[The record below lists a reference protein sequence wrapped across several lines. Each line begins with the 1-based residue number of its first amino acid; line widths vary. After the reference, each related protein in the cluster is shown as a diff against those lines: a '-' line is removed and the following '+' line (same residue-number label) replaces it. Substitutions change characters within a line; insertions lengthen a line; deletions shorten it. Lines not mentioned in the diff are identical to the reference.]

1 LAAERA
7 KPSEDDVNFD
17 GSGPA
22 SEAARAMTADIA
34 EPLDDATFKRELA
47 AMLPHLRAFGRSLC
61 GNADLA
67 DDLVQETMLKAWK
80 AREQYI
86 PGPSSMKSW
95 AFVILRNCF
104 LSQMRRKK
112 FTADYDELA
121 AERLLV
127 APDDQDDSLHLADV
141 QRGLMQLPVD
151 QREALVLIGAGQ
163 LSYEE
168 AAAIC
173 GCAVGTMK
181 SRVSRARTALH
192 AILDGGQMP
201 LRSEDELPA
210 SEAFRSIM
218 DDVDSLTAN
227 GPSGG

>member
-1 LAAERA
+1 VTI
-7 KPSEDDVNFD
+7 SD
-17 GSGPA
+17 
-22 SEAARAMTADIA
+22 TAQ
-34 EPLDDATFKRELA
+34 PLDDATFKRELA

-80 AREQYI
+80 AREQYV

-127 APDDQDDSLHLADV
+127 APDDQDDSLHLGDV
-141 QRGLMQLPVD
+141 QRGLMMLPVD

-181 SRVSRARTALH
+181 SRVSRARSALH
-192 AILDGGQMP
+192 DILEGGQMP
-201 LRSEDELPA
+201 LRSADMIPA
-210 SEAFRSIM
+210 SEAFRTIM
-218 DDVDSLTAN
+218 DDVDSLTSN

>member
-1 LAAERA
+1 MT
-7 KPSEDDVNFD
+7 SDT
-17 GSGPA
+17 GPQQ
-22 SEAARAMTADIA
+22 
-34 EPLDDATFKRELA
+34 LDDASFKRELA

-80 AREQYI
+80 ARAQYV

-141 QRGLMQLPVD
+141 QRALLLLPVD
-151 QREALVLIGAGQ
+151 QREALVLIGAGG

-168 AAAIC
+168 GAAIC

-181 SRVSRARTALH
+181 SRVSRARAALH
-192 AILDGGQMP
+192 EILEGGDMP
-201 LRSEDELPA
+201 LRSDDELPA
-210 SEAFRSIM
+210 SETFRAIM
-218 DDVDSLTAN
+218 DRVDDLTAN
-227 GPSGG
+227 GPGGD

>member
-1 LAAERA
+1 M
-7 KPSEDDVNFD
+7 PQ
-17 GSGPA
+17 
-22 SEAARAMTADIA
+22 
-34 EPLDDATFKRELA
+34 PLDDDSFKRELA

-80 AREQYI
+80 ARAQYV

-112 FTADYDELA
+112 FTAEYDEQA

-127 APDDQDDSLHLADV
+127 APDDQDDNLNLADL
-141 QRGLMQLPVD
+141 QRALLMLPVD
-151 QREALVLIGAGQ
+151 QREALVLIGAGG

-168 AAAIC
+168 GAEIC

-181 SRVSRARTALH
+181 SRVSRGRSALQS
-192 AILDGGQMP
+192 ILDSGTMP
-201 LRSEDELPA
+201 LRSADISPA
-210 SEAFRSIM
+210 SEAFAAIM
-218 DDVDSLTAN
+218 HDVDELTAN
-227 GPSGG
+227 GPSGD

>member
-1 LAAERA
+1 MTI
-7 KPSEDDVNFD
+7 SDT
-17 GSGPA
+17 
-22 SEAARAMTADIA
+22 AR
-34 EPLDDATFKRELA
+34 PLDDATFKRELA

-127 APDDQDDSLHLADV
+127 APDDQDDSLHLGDV
-141 QRGLMQLPVD
+141 QRGLMMLPVD

-192 AILDGGQMP
+192 DILEGGQMP
-201 LRSEDELPA
+201 LRSGDALAA
-210 SEAFRSIM
+210 SEVFRSIM
-218 DDVDSLTAN
+218 DDVDTLTSN

>member
-1 LAAERA
+1 
-7 KPSEDDVNFD
+7 
-17 GSGPA
+17 
-22 SEAARAMTADIA
+22 MTSDTAQ
-34 EPLDDATFKRELA
+34 PLDDATFKRELA

-141 QRGLMQLPVD
+141 QRGLMMLPVD

-192 AILDGGQMP
+192 TILEGGQMP
-201 LRSEDELPA
+201 LRSDDIMPA

>member
-1 LAAERA
+1 
-7 KPSEDDVNFD
+7 
-17 GSGPA
+17 
-22 SEAARAMTADIA
+22 MT
-34 EPLDDATFKRELA
+34 EEVPQPLDDASFKRELA

-67 DDLVQETMLKAWK
+67 DDLVQETMMKAWK
-80 AREQYI
+80 AREQYV
-86 PGPSSMKSW
+86 PGPSTMKSW

-141 QRGLMQLPVD
+141 QRALMILPVD
-151 QREALVLIGAGQ
+151 QREALVLIGAGG
-163 LSYEE
+163 LSYDE
-168 AAAIC
+168 AAGIC

-181 SRVSRARTALH
+181 SRVSRARTALQD
-192 AILDGGQMP
+192 ILESGEMP
-201 LRSEDELPA
+201 LRSSDVIPA
-210 SEAFRSIM
+210 SEAFRVIM
-218 DDVDSLTAN
+218 DHVDELSAN
-227 GPSGG
+227 GPSQS

>member
-1 LAAERA
+1 
-7 KPSEDDVNFD
+7 
-17 GSGPA
+17 
-22 SEAARAMTADIA
+22 MTSD
-34 EPLDDATFKRELA
+34 ETPQPLDDASFKQELA
-47 AMLPHLRAFGRSLC
+47 AMLPHLRAFGRSLT

-80 AREQYI
+80 ARAQYV
-86 PGPSSMKSW
+86 PGGSSMKSW

-112 FTADYDELA
+112 FTAEYDELA

-127 APDDQDDSLHLADV
+127 APDDQTDSLHLADV
-141 QRGLMQLPVD
+141 QRALMMLPVD

-168 AAAIC
+168 GAAIC

-181 SRVSRARTALH
+181 SRVSRGRAALQG
-192 AILDGGQMP
+192 ILDSGEMP
-201 LRSEDELPA
+201 RRSEDPLAP
-210 SEAFRSIM
+210 SEAFAAIM
-218 DDVDSLTAN
+218 GDVDQLTGG
-227 GPSGG
+227 GPSPD

>member
-1 LAAERA
+1 MSDFRQNEGY
-7 KPSEDDVNFD
+7 SIN
-17 GSGPA
+17 
-22 SEAARAMTADIA
+22 DIIA
-34 EPLDDATFKRELA
+34 QPLDDASFKRELA
-47 AMLPHLRAFGRSLC
+47 AMLPHLRAFGRSLT

-67 DDLVQETMLKAWK
+67 DDLVQETMMKAWK
-80 AREQYI
+80 ARASYI

-112 FTADYDELA
+112 FTAEYDELA

-141 QRGLMQLPVD
+141 QRALLLLPVD

-168 AAAIC
+168 GAEIC

-181 SRVSRARTALH
+181 SRVSRARTALQ
-192 AILDGGQMP
+192 AILDSGDMP
-201 LRSEDELPA
+201 LRSGDAMPA
-210 SEAFRSIM
+210 SEAFAAIM
-218 DDVDSLTAN
+218 GDVDQLTGN
-227 GPSGG
+227 GPPRD

>member
-1 LAAERA
+1 
-7 KPSEDDVNFD
+7 
-17 GSGPA
+17 
-22 SEAARAMTADIA
+22 
-34 EPLDDATFKRELA
+34 
-47 AMLPHLRAFGRSLC
+47 MLPHLRAFGRSLC

-80 AREQYI
+80 ARAQYV

-127 APDDQDDSLHLADV
+127 APDDQDDSLHLADI

-151 QREALVLIGAGQ
+151 QREALVLIGAGG

-168 AAAIC
+168 GAEIC

-181 SRVSRARTALH
+181 SRVSRGRIALQV
-192 AILDGGQMP
+192 ILDSGTMP
-201 LRSEDELPA
+201 LRSDDLAPG
-210 SEAFRSIM
+210 SEAFAAIM
-218 DDVDSLTAN
+218 HDVDELTAN
-227 GPSGG
+227 GPSGD

>member
-1 LAAERA
+1 M
-7 KPSEDDVNFD
+7 PQ
-17 GSGPA
+17 
-22 SEAARAMTADIA
+22 
-34 EPLDDATFKRELA
+34 PLDDDSFKRELA

-80 AREQYI
+80 ARAQYV

-112 FTADYDELA
+112 FTAEYDEQA

-141 QRGLMQLPVD
+141 QRALLMLPVD
-151 QREALVLIGAGQ
+151 QREALVLIGAGG

-168 AAAIC
+168 GAEIC
-173 GCAVGTMK
+173 GCAIGTMK
-181 SRVSRARTALH
+181 SRVSRGRLALQT
-192 AILDGGQMP
+192 ILDSGTMP
-201 LRSEDELPA
+201 LRSGDISPA
-210 SEAFRSIM
+210 SEAFAAIM
-218 DDVDSLTAN
+218 HDIDELTAN
-227 GPSGG
+227 GPSGD

>member
-1 LAAERA
+1 
-7 KPSEDDVNFD
+7 
-17 GSGPA
+17 
-22 SEAARAMTADIA
+22 
-34 EPLDDATFKRELA
+34 
-47 AMLPHLRAFGRSLC
+47 MLPHLRAFGRSLT
-61 GNADLA
+61 GNADQA

-80 AREQYI
+80 ARASYI
-86 PGPSSMKSW
+86 PGPASMKSW

-104 LSQMRRKK
+104 LSQMRRRK

-141 QRGLMQLPVD
+141 QRALMMLPVD

-168 AAAIC
+168 GAAIC

-181 SRVSRARTALH
+181 SRVSRARAALH
-192 AILDGGQMP
+192 AILDGGAMP
-201 LRSEDELPA
+201 RRSTDSLAP
-210 SEAFRSIM
+210 SEAFATIM
-218 DDVDSLTAN
+218 DNVDQLTA
-227 GPSGG
+227 GGHAAGK

>member
-1 LAAERA
+1 
-7 KPSEDDVNFD
+7 
-17 GSGPA
+17 
-22 SEAARAMTADIA
+22 
-34 EPLDDATFKRELA
+34 
-47 AMLPHLRAFGRSLC
+47 MLPHLRAFGRSLT

-80 AREQYI
+80 ARATYI
-86 PGPSSMKSW
+86 PGGSSMKSW

-104 LSQMRRKK
+104 LSQMRRRK
-112 FTADYDELA
+112 FTAEYDELA

-141 QRGLMQLPVD
+141 QRALMLLPVD

-168 AAAIC
+168 GAEIC

-181 SRVSRARTALH
+181 SRVSRGRAALQ
-192 AILDGGQMP
+192 AILDSGT
-201 LRSEDELPA
+201 LPPRGEGA
-210 SEAFRSIM
+210 VPPSEAFAAIM
-218 DDVDSLTAN
+218 GYVNRLT
-227 GPSGG
+227 SGEYSPD

>member
-1 LAAERA
+1 MT
-7 KPSEDDVNFD
+7 DDL
-17 GSGPA
+17 PQ
-22 SEAARAMTADIA
+22 
-34 EPLDDATFKRELA
+34 PLDDATFKHELA

-67 DDLVQETMLKAWK
+67 DDLVQETMMKAWK

-112 FTADYDELA
+112 FTADYDEQA

-127 APDDQDDSLHLADV
+127 APDDQSDSLHLADV
-141 QRGLMQLPVD
+141 QRGLMMLPVD
-151 QREALVLIGAGQ
+151 QREALILIGAGG
-163 LSYEE
+163 LSYDE
-168 AAAIC
+168 AAGIC

-181 SRVSRARTALH
+181 SRVSRARTALQD
-192 AILDGGQMP
+192 ILEGGQMP
-201 LRSEDELPA
+201 LRSDDLLPG
-210 SEAFRSIM
+210 SEAFRRIM
-218 DDVDSLTAN
+218 DDVDSLTTN

>member
-1 LAAERA
+1 
-7 KPSEDDVNFD
+7 
-17 GSGPA
+17 
-22 SEAARAMTADIA
+22 
-34 EPLDDATFKRELA
+34 
-47 AMLPHLRAFGRSLC
+47 MLPHLRAFGRSLT
-61 GNADLA
+61 GNPDMA

-80 AREQYI
+80 ARATYL

-104 LSQMRRKK
+104 LSQMRRRK
-112 FTADYDELA
+112 FTAEYDELA

-141 QRGLMQLPVD
+141 QRALLQLPID

-168 AAAIC
+168 GAAIC

-181 SRVSRARTALH
+181 SRVSRARAALH
-192 AILDGGQMP
+192 AILEGGEMP
-201 LRSEDELPA
+201 LRSTDTAPA
-210 SEAFRSIM
+210 SDAFRAIM
-218 DDVDSLTAN
+218 ADVDHLTAN
-227 GPSGG
+227 GPGRD

>member
-1 LAAERA
+1 
-7 KPSEDDVNFD
+7 
-17 GSGPA
+17 
-22 SEAARAMTADIA
+22 
-34 EPLDDATFKRELA
+34 
-47 AMLPHLRAFGRSLC
+47 MLPHLRAFGRSLT

-80 AREQYI
+80 ARAQYI

-141 QRGLMQLPVD
+141 QRALLMLPVD
-151 QREALVLIGAGQ
+151 QREALVLIGAGG

-168 AAAIC
+168 GAEIC

-192 AILDGGQMP
+192 AILDSGTMP
-201 LRSEDELPA
+201 LRSGDILP
-210 SEAFRSIM
+210 SSDVFRAIM
-218 DDVDSLTAN
+218 DDVDQLTAN
-227 GPSGG
+227 GPSGE

>member
-1 LAAERA
+1 
-7 KPSEDDVNFD
+7 
-17 GSGPA
+17 
-22 SEAARAMTADIA
+22 
-34 EPLDDATFKRELA
+34 
-47 AMLPHLRAFGRSLC
+47 MLPHLRAFGRSLC

-67 DDLVQETMLKAWK
+67 DDLVQETMMKAWK
-80 AREQYI
+80 ARASYV

-104 LSQMRRKK
+104 LSQMRRRK
-112 FTADYDELA
+112 FTAEYDELA

-141 QRGLMQLPVD
+141 QRALMQLPVD

-168 AAAIC
+168 GAAIC

-181 SRVSRARTALH
+181 SRVSRARTALQV
-192 AILDGGQMP
+192 ILDSDDMPRRGGDALP
-201 LRSEDELPA
+201 LGDPFA
-210 SEAFRSIM
+210 AIM
-218 DDVDSLTAN
+218 DNVDQLTA
-227 GPSGG
+227 GRTPAE

>member
-1 LAAERA
+1 
-7 KPSEDDVNFD
+7 
-17 GSGPA
+17 
-22 SEAARAMTADIA
+22 
-34 EPLDDATFKRELA
+34 
-47 AMLPHLRAFGRSLC
+47 MLPHLRAFGRSLT

-80 AREQYI
+80 ARGQYV
-86 PGPSSMKSW
+86 PGPASMKSW

-112 FTADYDELA
+112 FTAEYDEQA

-141 QRGLMQLPVD
+141 QRALLLLPVD

-168 AAAIC
+168 GAAIC
-173 GCAVGTMK
+173 DCAVGTMK
-181 SRVSRARTALH
+181 SRVSRARAALEE
-192 AILDGGQMP
+192 IMNSGQFSQKRADAP
-201 LRSEDELPA
+201 PA
-210 SEAFRSIM
+210 SEAVDAIM
-218 DDVDSLTAN
+218 DSVETITARREAAN
-227 GPSGG
+227 R

>member
-1 LAAERA
+1 MT
-7 KPSEDDVNFD
+7 D
-17 GSGPA
+17 GT
-22 SEAARAMTADIA
+22 AR
-34 EPLDDATFKRELA
+34 PLDDTAFKRELA

-67 DDLVQETMLKAWK
+67 DDLVQETMMKAWK

-192 AILDGGQMP
+192 AILDGGAMP
-201 LRSEDELPA
+201 LRSDDELPA
-210 SEAFRSIM
+210 SEAFRAIM
-218 DDVDSLTAN
+218 DNVDELTAN

>member
-1 LAAERA
+1 MT
-7 KPSEDDVNFD
+7 SDT
-17 GSGPA
+17 GPQQ
-22 SEAARAMTADIA
+22 
-34 EPLDDATFKRELA
+34 LDDASFKRELA
-47 AMLPHLRAFGRSLC
+47 AMLPHLRAFGRSLT

-80 AREQYI
+80 ARAQYV

-141 QRGLMQLPVD
+141 QRGLMLLPVD
-151 QREALVLIGAGQ
+151 QREALVLIGAGG

-168 AAAIC
+168 GAAIC

-181 SRVSRARTALH
+181 SRVSRARAALH
-192 AILDGGQMP
+192 EILEGGDMP
-201 LRSEDELPA
+201 LRSDDELPA
-210 SEAFRSIM
+210 SETFRAIM
-218 DDVDSLTAN
+218 DRVDDLTAN
-227 GPSGG
+227 GPGGD

>member
-1 LAAERA
+1 
-7 KPSEDDVNFD
+7 
-17 GSGPA
+17 
-22 SEAARAMTADIA
+22 MTSD
-34 EPLDDATFKRELA
+34 ETPQPLDDSSFKRELA
-47 AMLPHLRAFGRSLC
+47 AMLPHLRAFGRSLT

-80 AREQYI
+80 ARAQYV
-86 PGPSSMKSW
+86 PGPASMKSW

-112 FTADYDELA
+112 FTAEYDEMA

-127 APDDQDDSLHLADV
+127 APDDQDDSQHLADV
-141 QRGLMQLPVD
+141 QRALMLLPVD

-168 AAAIC
+168 GAAIC

-181 SRVSRARTALH
+181 SRVSRGRTALQ
-192 AILDGGQMP
+192 AILESGEMP
-201 LRSEDELPA
+201 RRSADEIPS
-210 SEAFRSIM
+210 SEAFRTIM
-218 DDVDSLTAN
+218 DNVDQLTGG
-227 GPSGG
+227 GPSPD

>member
-1 LAAERA
+1 MPG
-7 KPSEDDVNFD
+7 KGFFISDVI
-17 GSGPA
+17 
-22 SEAARAMTADIA
+22 TQ
-34 EPLDDATFKRELA
+34 PLDDASFKRELA
-47 AMLPHLRAFGRSLC
+47 AMLPHLRAFGRSLT

-80 AREQYI
+80 ARAQYV

-112 FTADYDELA
+112 FTAEYDELA

-127 APDDQDDSLHLADV
+127 APDDQGDSLHLADV
-141 QRGLMQLPVD
+141 QRALLMLPVD

-168 AAAIC
+168 GAAIC

-181 SRVSRARTALH
+181 SRVSRGRAALQT
-192 AILDGGQMP
+192 ILESGEMP
-201 LRSEDELPA
+201 RRSADVMPS
-210 SEAFRSIM
+210 SEAFRTIM
-218 DDVDSLTAN
+218 DHVDQLTAN
-227 GPSGG
+227 GPAGD

>member
-1 LAAERA
+1 
-7 KPSEDDVNFD
+7 
-17 GSGPA
+17 
-22 SEAARAMTADIA
+22 
-34 EPLDDATFKRELA
+34 
-47 AMLPHLRAFGRSLC
+47 MLPHLRAFGRSLT
-61 GNADLA
+61 GNPDLA

-80 AREQYI
+80 ARASYI

-104 LSQMRRKK
+104 LSQMRRRK

-141 QRGLMQLPVD
+141 QRALMMLPVD

-168 AAAIC
+168 GAEIC

-181 SRVSRARTALH
+181 SRVSRARTALQ
-192 AILDGGQMP
+192 AILDSGAMP
-201 LRSEDELPA
+201 RRSTGSLA
-210 SEAFRSIM
+210 SSDAFAAIM
-218 DDVDSLTAN
+218 DNVDRLTTS
-227 GPSGG
+227 GPAAGK